1 MRRDHPLY
9 GCSGVNCAN
18 QLAYKVGVFSPP
30 GGILLKFIG
39 CIRSA
44 GIIVIAGIHLP
55 YFLTHCA
62 LSVKISLTLVNGPVA
77 QLGARFNRT
86 EEAGGSNP
94 PRSTRL
100 TGSIKKAI
108 PGPIAQLGARL
119 NGIEKAGG
127 SNPPGST
134 EAKAGVVGHPSASRE
149 SEVKARQVLR
159 NTETELA

>member
-1 MRRDHPLY
+1 MALHLSFPDLWTFDTVTLRHL
-9 GCSGVNCAN
+9 SIN
-18 QLAYKVGVFSPP
+18 Q
-30 GGILLKFIG
+30 
-39 CIRSA
+39 RS
-44 GIIVIAGIHLP
+44 IVSALVILP
-55 YFLTHCA
+55 YSLFLSLCFLTRYA

-100 TGSIKKAI
+100 TGSIEKQAV

-134 EAKAGVVGHPSASRE
+134 RAKAGVVGHPTASRE
-149 SEVKARQVLR
+149 SEV
-159 NTETELA
+159 